1 MTWFKESFGMR
12 LTDTVCPNIYQS
24 GGIRISVITER
35 LLRVERQSE
44 AHFCDKPTQ
53 AVLHRDLGKV
63 TFSAARKNGMICINT
78 ALARLIVDENTGE
91 MRQAKCKR
99 APRASEGGTAAA
111 EGTET
116 ILTIT
121 DIHAGNLGGT
131 VRTLDN
137 VKGATKL
144 NEGILSRAGAAMLD
158 DSASFTLEEDGTVQP
173 RRKKGSDIY
182 YFLYGHDYTGAVRD
196 FYRIC
201 GNTPLLPRFV
211 LSNWW
216 SRYKA
221 YTQEEYLALMRRFQK
236 EEIPISVATVDMD
249 WHWVDIKK
257 QFGKQANEFDASRLS
272 ARYLFEYL
280 ATPGWT
286 GYSWN
291 TELFPD
297 YKAFLNELHAMGL
310 KITLNLHPAAGVRYF
325 EDMYADFAAFM
336 GTDARSRQ
344 PIPFDIHDP
353 KFIEGYFKFLHHPYE
368 KDGVDFW
375 WMDWQQGTKSALKGL
390 DPLWVLNHYHM
401 LDNGK
406 GGKRGILLSRFAG
419 AGSHRY
425 PLGFSGD
432 TVMCWA
438 SLKFQPY
445 FTATASNIGYS
456 WWSHDI
462 GGHMLGYNDDE
473 LYTRWIQYGVFSPIM
488 RLHSSNNEFMGKEPW
503 CYGAEAERCAKDALR
518 LRHRLLPYLYT
529 MNYRTH
535 TEGRALIEPMYY
547 HYPESEGAYSVA
559 NEYCFGS
566 ELIVAPIT
574 EKRNKTT
581 LLAGTELWLP
591 EGRFTDIFTGRI
603 YEGEGMRRV
612 YRDLSSIPVLVRAGA
627 IIPLAADGR
636 HNDVTNPE
644 ALELLIYHG
653 NGSFTLYEDDGE
665 SMAYQSGAFCKTR
678 FQVSESE
685 DKLIF
690 EIAPS
695 EGDASV
701 VPKKRSYTLSFKDIT
716 AAKSLTVYI
725 NGRRVKTDRD
735 TKDCVRLHLSAKP
748 GDKVRVTLGGITA
761 LQNPPLKEALTDL
774 ISRLQGSNMK
784 KQAVFGALLKNE
796 TIPAGISP
804 AVAGAIEEILRG

>member
-1 MTWFKESFGMR
+1 MSRFEETFGMHIS
-12 LTDTVCPNIYQS
+12 DTVCPNIYQS

-35 LLRVERQSE
+35 LLRVEWQSE
-44 AHFCDKPTQ
+44 AAFCDKPTQ
-53 AVLHRDLGKV
+53 AILHRDLGKV
-63 TFSAARKNGMICINT
+63 NFSAARKNGMICINT
-78 ALARLIVDENTGE
+78 ALARLIVDENTGAL
-91 MRQAKCKR
+91 RQAKLKR
-99 APRASEGGTAAA
+99 TAGDTGTQ
-111 EGTET
+111 TDT
-116 ILTIT
+116 LTVT
-121 DIHAGNLGGT
+121 DIHEGNLKGT

-137 VKGATKL
+137 AKGAVKL
-144 NEGILSRAGAAMLD
+144 GEGILSRGGAALLD
-158 DSASFTLEEDGTVQP
+158 DSASLTLEEDGSVRP
-173 RRKKGSDIY
+173 RAKKGSDIY
-182 YFLYGHDYTGAVRD
+182 YFLYGHDYITAVKD

-201 GNTPLLPRFV
+201 GQTPLIPRFA

-221 YTQEEYLALMRRFQK
+221 YTQEEYLALMHRFQK

-257 QFGKQANEFDASRLS
+257 QFGKDAMTLDRSRS
-272 ARYLFEYL
+272 GARYLFEVVVN
-280 ATPGWT
+280 PGWT

-297 YKAFLNELHAMGL
+297 YKAFLKELNDMGY
-310 KITLNLHPAAGVRYF
+310 KVTLNLHPAEGVRWF
-325 EDMYADFAAFM
+325 EDMYPAFADFM
-336 GTDARSRQ
+336 GIDKQTRQ
-344 PIPFDIHDP
+344 KIPFDISDK
-353 KFIEGYFKFLHHPYE
+353 KFMEGYFKFCHHPYE
-368 KDGVDFW
+368 EEGVAFW
-375 WMDWQQGTKSALKGL
+375 WIDWQQGSDSPIKGL
-390 DPLWVLNHYHM
+390 DPLWALNHYHLM
-401 LDNGK
+401 DNAR
-406 GGKRGILLSRFAG
+406 GGKRGLLLSRFAG

-432 TVMCWA
+432 TVMGWEA
-438 SLKFQPY
+438 LRFQPY

-473 LYTRWIQYGVFSPIM
+473 LYARWVQFGTFSPIM

-503 CYGAEAERCAKDALR
+503 RYGSEAGAIAISMLR

-535 TEGRALIEPMYY
+535 TAGRALIEPMYY
-547 HYPESEGAYSVA
+547 HHPEQQAAYEVP
-559 NEYCFGS
+559 NEYYFGS

-574 EKRNKTT
+574 EKRNRTT

-603 YEGEGMRRV
+603 YEGEGKRKV
-612 YRDLSSIPVLVRAGA
+612 FRDLSSIPVLAKEGA
-627 IIPLAADGR
+627 IVPLAVDGR
-636 HNDVTNPE
+636 HNSTANPE
-644 ALELLIYHG
+644 ALELLIYRG

-678 FQVSESE
+678 FQVAQSEN
-685 DKLIF
+685 KLIF

-695 EGDASV
+695 EGDVSV
-701 VPKKRSYTLSFKDIT
+701 IPKKRSYTLSFKDIT
-716 AAKSLTVYI
+716 ATKSLTVYI

-735 TKDCVRLHLSAKP
+735 TKDCVRLHLSVKP

-774 ISRLQGSNMK
+774 VSRFQGSNLG
-784 KQAVFGALLKNE
+784 KQVTFSSLLKTFE
-796 TIPAGISP
+796 LPPSLPT
-804 AVAGAIEEILRG
+804 AVKEPIKEILDL